1 MGKIAKAI
9 GIARG
14 CESRE
19 MTTEESTELLR
30 DRSRGR
36 MGTLVD
42 CMTVGSPQ
50 NVEGHCMT
58 SLEMEPICPAD
69 ESGVASGPGE
79 ECLMESDGGGE
90 LKSRTEV

>member
-14 CESRE
+14 CKSRE

-50 NVEGHCMT
+50 HVESHCMT
-58 SLEMEPICPAD
+58 SLKAVPMFPAE
-69 ESGVASGPGE
+69 ESRVASGP
-79 ECLMESDGGGE
+79 
-90 LKSRTEV
+90 